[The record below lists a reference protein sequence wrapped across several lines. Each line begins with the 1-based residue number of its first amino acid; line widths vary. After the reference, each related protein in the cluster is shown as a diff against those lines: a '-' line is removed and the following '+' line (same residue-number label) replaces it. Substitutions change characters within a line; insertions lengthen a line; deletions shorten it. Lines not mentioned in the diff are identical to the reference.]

1 MSLLLDALKKAEEAK
16 RLAAASADTTA
27 NTTSPGASAPA
38 AGTNE
43 LSLEPVSVASGG
55 ATPVSPLPELSAHLD
70 TVDADLAAMPTNPA
84 LRKATSAPPK
94 HTAQPVRQDS
104 NAEREAVRNVFAAKR
119 TPAPNRNT
127 LWIALGAVSV
137 AAIGIGAW
145 FWMQLQSVGSGS
157 LSARPAQ
164 QPPTTSYAPPPV
176 AAYTPPPAPAPVAP
190 LTAPAPQAMPETAAT
205 VEEARP
211 EKPAKATPRPAEP
224 ESPVRI
230 SRGELRINPTLAKAY
245 EQLQANDLGAAAESY
260 EKVLRADPK
269 NVDALLGMAA
279 IASRSGQMKQ
289 AENWYIRAL
298 EADPKDTNAQ
308 AGLINLRGQTDPAAA
323 ESRLK
328 GLLAAQPESASL
340 NFALG
345 NLYAGQQ
352 RWPDAQLAYFNAH
365 TADPA
370 NPDYLFN
377 LAASLDHMHLPK
389 LALEYYQ
396 SALAASGG
404 RRAGFDA
411 NQVRARVLEL
421 QR

>member
-16 RLAAASADTTA
+16 RLAAASANASANAPSANAPTTA
-27 NTTSPGASAPA
+27 TEAI
-38 AGTNE
+38 E
-43 LSLEPVSVASGG
+43 LSLEPVSAASGG
-55 ATPVSPLPELSAHLD
+55 AMPVSPLPELSAHLD

-84 LRKATSAPPK
+84 LRKTTSAPPK
-94 HTAQPVRQDS
+94 HAAPPVHHDN

-157 LSARPAQ
+157 LSARPA
-164 QPPTTSYAPPPV
+164 PAATSNYAPPV
-176 AAYTPPPAPAPVAP
+176 ASYTPPPASVAP
-190 LTAPAPQAMPETAAT
+190 LAAPAPQPMPEAPVAA
-205 VEEARP
+205 EEART
-211 EKPAKATPRPAEP
+211 EKPARATPRPAEP

-230 SRGELRINPTLAKAY
+230 SRGELRLNPTLAKAY
-245 EQLQANDLGAAAESY
+245 ERLQANDLGAATEAY
-260 EKVLRADPK
+260 EKVLQADPK

-279 IASRSGQMKQ
+279 IASRSGQVSQ
-289 AENWYIRAL
+289 AESWYVRAL

-328 GLLAAQPESASL
+328 GLLATQPESASL

-365 TADPA
+365 ATDPA

-404 RRAGFDA
+404 RKAGFDA
-411 NQVRARVLEL
+411 NQVRARILEL

>member
-16 RLAAASADTTA
+16 RLAATSAD
-27 NTTSPGASAPA
+27 APA
-38 AGTNE
+38 NATSAGVPAPIAGAKE
-43 LSLEPVSVASGG
+43 LSLEPVSAAPGG
-55 ATPVSPLPELSAHLD
+55 TMPVSPLPELSAHLD

-84 LRKATSAPPK
+84 LRKATGAPPK
-94 HTAQPVRQDS
+94 HTAPPIRQDN

-127 LWIALGAVSV
+127 LWIALGAVSL

-145 FWMQLQSVGSGS
+145 FWMQLQSVGGGS
-157 LSARPAQ
+157 LAARPA
-164 QPPTTSYAPPPV
+164 PAATTNYAPPPT
-176 AAYTPPPAPAPVAP
+176 AAYTPPPAAAAPLASPVTQPAPENIVA
-190 LTAPAPQAMPETAAT
+190 AEET
-205 VEEARP
+205 RP
-211 EKPAKATPRPAEP
+211 VQPAKATPRPAEP

-230 SRGELRINPTLAKAY
+230 TRGELRINPTLAKAY
-245 EQLQANDLGAAAESY
+245 EQLQANDLSAAAEAY
-260 EKVLRADPK
+260 EKVLRADPR
-269 NVDALLGMAA
+269 NIDALLGMAA
-279 IASRSGQMKQ
+279 IASRSGQVGQ
-289 AENWYIRAL
+289 AENWYVRAL

-308 AGLINLRGQTDPAAA
+308 AGLINLRSQTDPSAA

-328 GLLAAQPESASL
+328 GLLAAQPESATL

-396 SALAASGG
+396 SALAASSG
-404 RRAGFDA
+404 RKAGFDT
-411 NQVRARVLEL
+411 NQVKARVLEL
-421 QR
+421 KR

>member
-16 RLAAASADTTA
+16 RLAAASANASANAPSANAPTTA
-27 NTTSPGASAPA
+27 TEAI
-38 AGTNE
+38 E
-43 LSLEPVSVASGG
+43 LSLEPVSAASGG
-55 ATPVSPLPELSAHLD
+55 AMPVSPLPELSAHLD

-84 LRKATSAPPK
+84 LRKTTSAPPK
-94 HTAQPVRQDS
+94 HAAPPVHHDN

-137 AAIGIGAW
+137 AAIGIGLW
-145 FWMQLQSVGSGS
+145 FWMQLQSVGGGS
-157 LSARPAQ
+157 LSARPA
-164 QPPTTSYAPPPV
+164 PAATPNYAPPV
-176 AAYTPPPAPAPVAP
+176 AAYTPPPAPVAP
-190 LTAPAPQAMPETAAT
+190 LAAPAPQPMPEAPVAA
-205 VEEARP
+205 EEART

-230 SRGELRINPTLAKAY
+230 SRGELRVNPTLAIAY
-245 EQLQANDLGAAAESY
+245 ERLQANDLGAAAEAY
-260 EKVLRADPK
+260 GKVLQADPK
-269 NVDALLGMAA
+269 NIDALLGMAA
-279 IASRSGQMKQ
+279 IASRSGQMTQ
-289 AENWYIRAL
+289 AESWYIRAL

-308 AGLINLRGQTDPAAA
+308 AGLINLRSQADPANA

-328 GLLAAQPESASL
+328 GLLATQPESASL

-404 RRAGFDA
+404 RKAGFDA
-411 NQVRARVLEL
+411 NQVRARILEL

>member
-16 RLAAASADTTA
+16 RLAATSADASANA
-27 NTTSPGASAPA
+27 APA
-38 AGTNE
+38 GTPALAAGAKE
-43 LSLEPVSVASGG
+43 LSLEPVSAAPGS
-55 ATPVSPLPELSAHLD
+55 AMPVSPLPELSAHLD

-84 LRKATSAPPK
+84 LRKATGTPAN
-94 HTAQPVRQDS
+94 HTAPPVRQDN

-137 AAIGIGAW
+137 AAIGIGIW
-145 FWMQLQSVGSGS
+145 FWMQLQSVGGGS
-157 LSARPAQ
+157 LSARPA
-164 QPPTTSYAPPPV
+164 PAATTNYAPPV
-176 AAYTPPPAPAPVAP
+176 AAYTPPPAPIVPIA
-190 LTAPAPQAMPETAAT
+190 APAPQPMPEVPVAA
-205 VEEARP
+205 EEART
-211 EKPAKATPRPAEP
+211 EKPARATPRPAEP

-230 SRGELRINPTLAKAY
+230 SRGELRVNPALAKAY
-245 EQLQANDLGAAAESY
+245 ERLQANDLGAATEAY
-260 EKVLRADPK
+260 GKVLQADPK
-269 NVDALLGMAA
+269 NIDALLGMAA
-279 IASRSGQMKQ
+279 IASRSGQMNQ
-289 AENWYIRAL
+289 AENWYVRAL

-308 AGLINLRGQTDPAAA
+308 AALINLRSQADPATA

-328 GLLAAQPESASL
+328 GLLATQPESASL

-345 NLYAGQQ
+345 NLYAGQK

-365 TADPA
+365 SADPA

-377 LAASLDHMHLPK
+377 LAASMDHMHLPK

-404 RRAGFDA
+404 RKAGFDA
-411 NQVRARVLEL
+411 NQVRARILEL